1 MTSLKNNHNSNN
13 FILGVDPKKNN
24 IMTPSESLI
33 DHLRRIEK
41 ESNNTI
47 KNNENVLTKKSLN
60 NVVNE
65 LITKLE
71 KDVYTLNNQIKNY
84 NAEKKAIIELNDK
97 EIDRLKDIIV
107 KMYLLVITINKSIE
121 LKHNNRTVLLEK
133 LRKTLQSNK
142 GLLSNIDEIMS
153 DKYKKMNDTYA
164 NRKDKISNIINHVE
178 QIPEKKNTSNVN
190 QSSANQSSV
199 NQSNVNQSSVNQSSV
214 NQSNVNQSS
223 TNQSNISSS
232 NTFYTN
238 LKNNEKNN
246 EKRRNNRQ
254 GLNNKQQVNNE
265 EHNEEHNDEHNDEHN
280 EEHDEEHNDEHNEE
294 ESSNKSVNFRKM
306 NNNIS
311 STQRY
316 SSINP
321 NVNLHQENE
330 KMNSKKN
337 KKIENKINSLKMNQ
351 TNAKQSLNKYILTI

>member
-24 IMTPSESLI
+24 TMTPSESLI
-33 DHLRRIEK
+33 DHLKRIEK

-153 DKYKKMNDTYA
+153 EKYKKTNDTYA

-190 QSSANQSSV
+190 KSNVNKSNVNNGNV
-199 NQSNVNQSSVNQSSV
+199 NQSNVNQSNVNQSRI
-214 NQSNVNQSS
+214 NQSNV
-223 TNQSNISSS
+223 NQSNISSS

-238 LKNNEKNN
+238 LKNNSKNN
-246 EKRRNNRQ
+246 EKGRNNRQ
-254 GLNNKQQVNNE
+254 YNNQTKNNGQGINNKQQVNNE
-265 EHNEEHNDEHNDEHN
+265 EHNEEHNDEHNA
-280 EEHDEEHNDEHNEE
+280 EHNDE
-294 ESSNKSVNFRKM
+294 ESSNKSVNFREM
-306 NNNIS
+306 NANIS

-321 NVNLHQENE
+321 NVNPNV
-330 KMNSKKN
+330 NSKK
-337 KKIENKINSLKMNQ
+337 K
-351 TNAKQSLNKYILTI
+351 